1 MRTAGH
7 GAAVFFHHLLDRQRY
22 LVAVHYL
29 APGGDPL
36 GDPDGPSAC
45 YDPLSC
51 HRSNVFSGR
60 YGDRA

>member
-1 MRTAGH
+1 MRTAVH

-36 GDPDGPSAC
+36 GDPDQPILFRTC
-45 YDPLSC
+45 EIHLS
-51 HRSNVFSGR
+51 GMP
-60 YGDRA
+60 